1 MSGLSASG
9 ARIRGDDFQHV
20 YAAARAI
27 EVLLPGSTIIQL
39 GIEDPDSAVG
49 NADDI
54 TIYRSDGANEFVQ
67 AKSSVDAREPANIA
81 WLTQPSRRG
90 GASMLSHLFAAW
102 NDLRARGE
110 DPQLFLVSNKQIDSA
125 DPVLTLREGTDG
137 TVSSRLRAAVFGS
150 KQGQAR
156 KQLAEH
162 LRTSEDELLSF
173 LEQLSFRF
181 GQLEDDQRAQL
192 AFRLAAVGLR
202 SDNQAVELSIGMVR
216 GWVTSGRRL
225 LTAEEV
231 REEFKALG
239 IEATAPKAT
248 IVMQAIDHRP
258 SEGATVTLDWVDR
271 YHGDEARSRR
281 VPLDPA
287 DWNGLF
293 RRQLIDAVQNVRS
306 AGFSR
311 VHIRGAMRLPSWFAA
326 GNAFGETGGFEVEAF
341 QNGELWTSLGTV
353 NAYPLDVAIKATDS
367 GGDEVA
373 IVIAIATDILDDA
386 RDHIA
391 SIPDIGSI
399 LHVQPEDG
407 PGPTAIANPQ
417 MAREMAVAVRNKIR
431 GVVRSHRPTKLH
443 LFLACPGGFAMLLG
457 HRWDRVGDT
466 QVYADLA
473 PGYTQAYLIP
483 N

>member
-1 MSGLSASG
+1 MSGLSPSG
-9 ARIRGDDFQHV
+9 ARIRGDDFQHA

-27 EVLLPGSTIIQL
+27 EVLLPGSTIIKL
-39 GIEDPDSAVG
+39 GIEDPDPAVG

-67 AKSSVDAREPANIA
+67 AKSSVDAREPANIE
-81 WLTQPSRRG
+81 WLTKPSRRG
-90 GASMLSHLFAAW
+90 GPSILFHLFGAW
-102 NDLRARGE
+102 NDLRAKGE
-110 DPQLFLVSNKQIDSA
+110 NPQLVLVSNKQIDSA

-137 TVSSRLRAAVFGS
+137 TVASRLGAAVSGT
-150 KQGQAR
+150 KQRQAR

-162 LRTSEDELLSF
+162 LRASEDELLKF
-173 LEQLSFRF
+173 LERLSFRF
-181 GQLEDDQRAQL
+181 GQLEDDHRAQL

-202 SDNQAVELSIGMVR
+202 SDVQAVELCIGMIR
-216 GWVTSGRRL
+216 GWVTSGKRL
-225 LTAEEV
+225 LTAEKV
-231 REEFKALG
+231 REEINALG
-239 IEATAPKAT
+239 IEAAAPKAT
-248 IVMQAIDHRP
+248 LVVQAIDHRP
-258 SEGATVTLDWVDR
+258 SDGATVSLDWVDR
-271 YHGDEARSRR
+271 YDSDEARSRR
-281 VPLDPA
+281 VPRDAA

-293 RRQLIDAVQNVRS
+293 RSQLFDAVKRVRS
-306 AGFSR
+306 AGLTR

-341 QNGELWTSLGTV
+341 QNGELWTSLGPV
-353 NAYPLDVAIKATDS
+353 NDYLLDVAIEATDT
-367 GGDEVA
+367 GGDEAAV
-373 IVIAIATDILDDA
+373 VISIATDILDDV

-391 SIPDIGSI
+391 SLPDIGSI
-399 LHVQPEDG
+399 AHFQPENG

-417 MAREMAVAVRNKIR
+417 RARDMAVAVRNKVR

-473 PGYTQAYLIP
+473 PGYTEAYLIP